1 MGSGIP
7 TRVKSA
13 TTSRHGSIKSVTSV
27 ASNSTL
33 TQFDPDSV
41 RDRDEDLEDLML
53 ASTDSLECKTGG
65 DNTMIT
71 STDSLEG
78 SQNKRDKMTISVDS
92 IESESINKD
101 LMTASMDSLDGAGC
115 QEASR
120 HREPACGGAAALLTS
135 TDSLES
141 SSTNTR
147 ATASMLSS
155 ITSQGS
161 ETLVADGEF
170 EHDDNSDSRSL
181 RRMLMDQGN
190 LPLED
195 SDDSL
200 TYSYSSPHTQQRS
213 IPQFQRE
220 DRSGSLDNFGSSE
233 EILETEEIDEKGNI
247 IVKKVIQ
254 KRIFT
259 EPKKVRITD
268 RKQEGY
274 VSDLSEK
281 RDDSCEET
289 IEEIDEFGNRRKY
302 VVKRTIEHPKQAAPD
317 IVQARRQQQGLSPIG
332 EIFTGIPEASS
343 RLSESSPL
351 SEKRQPIHVTEQM
364 TKVFDAP
371 PSTPSPPP
379 TPQASLRPSQIPVR
393 KQKH

>member
-1 MGSGIP
+1 
-7 TRVKSA
+7 
-13 TTSRHGSIKSVTSV
+13 
-27 ASNSTL
+27 
-33 TQFDPDSV
+33 
-41 RDRDEDLEDLML
+41 
-53 ASTDSLECKTGG
+53 
-65 DNTMIT
+65 
-71 STDSLEG
+71 
-78 SQNKRDKMTISVDS
+78 MTISIDS
-92 IESESINKD
+92 IENEANNMMSNS
-101 LMTASMDSLDGAGC
+101 ADSLDGVMSRDIVSDRLKDLTCEG
-115 QEASR
+115 AS
-120 HREPACGGAAALLTS
+120 ALITS

-161 ETLVADGEF
+161 ETLVADDEF

-220 DRSGSLDNFGSSE
+220 DRSGSLENFGSSE

-289 IEEIDEFGNRRKY
+289 IEDIDEFGKRRRY
-302 VVKRTIEHPKQAAPD
+302 VVKRTIEHPKQAAP
-317 IVQARRQQQGLSPIG
+317 
-332 EIFTGIPEASS
+332 
-343 RLSESSPL
+343 
-351 SEKRQPIHVTEQM
+351 
-364 TKVFDAP
+364 
-371 PSTPSPPP
+371 
-379 TPQASLRPSQIPVR
+379 
-393 KQKH
+393 

>member
-1 MGSGIP
+1 
-7 TRVKSA
+7 
-13 TTSRHGSIKSVTSV
+13 
-27 ASNSTL
+27 
-33 TQFDPDSV
+33 
-41 RDRDEDLEDLML
+41 
-53 ASTDSLECKTGG
+53 
-65 DNTMIT
+65 
-71 STDSLEG
+71 
-78 SQNKRDKMTISVDS
+78 
-92 IESESINKD
+92 
-101 LMTASMDSLDGAGC
+101 
-115 QEASR
+115 
-120 HREPACGGAAALLTS
+120 
-135 TDSLES
+135 
-141 SSTNTR
+141 
-147 ATASMLSS
+147 MLSS

-161 ETLVADGEF
+161 ETLVADDEF

-200 TYSYSSPHTQQRS
+200 TYSYSSPHTQQRT
-213 IPQFQRE
+213 IPTKFQRD
-220 DRSGSLDNFGSSE
+220 DRSGSLENFGSSE

-259 EPKKVRITD
+259 EPKNVRITD

-317 IVQARRQQQGLSPIG
+317 IVQARRQHQGLSPIG
-332 EIFTGIPEASS
+332 EIFTTGLPEATS
-343 RLSESSPL
+343 RLSEGSPL
-351 SEKRQPIHVTEQM
+351 SEKRQPIHHTEQM

-371 PSTPSPPP
+371 PSTPSPPQ

>member
-1 MGSGIP
+1 
-7 TRVKSA
+7 
-13 TTSRHGSIKSVTSV
+13 
-27 ASNSTL
+27 
-33 TQFDPDSV
+33 
-41 RDRDEDLEDLML
+41 
-53 ASTDSLECKTGG
+53 
-65 DNTMIT
+65 
-71 STDSLEG
+71 
-78 SQNKRDKMTISVDS
+78 
-92 IESESINKD
+92 
-101 LMTASMDSLDGAGC
+101 MDSLDGAGC
-115 QEASR
+115 QEIVRQRDSV
-120 HREPACGGAAALLTS
+120 CGAAALLAS

-161 ETLVADGEF
+161 ETLVADDEF

-200 TYSYSSPHTQQRS
+200 TYSYSSPHTQQRT
-213 IPQFQRE
+213 IPKFQRD
-220 DRSGSLDNFGSSE
+220 DRSGSLENFGSSE

-317 IVQARRQQQGLSPIG
+317 IVQARRQHQGLSPIG
-332 EIFTGIPEASS
+332 EIFTTGLPEATS

-351 SEKRQPIHVTEQM
+351 SEKRQPIHHTEQM

-393 KQKH
+393 KQNH

>member
-1 MGSGIP
+1 
-7 TRVKSA
+7 
-13 TTSRHGSIKSVTSV
+13 
-27 ASNSTL
+27 
-33 TQFDPDSV
+33 
-41 RDRDEDLEDLML
+41 
-53 ASTDSLECKTGG
+53 
-65 DNTMIT
+65 
-71 STDSLEG
+71 
-78 SQNKRDKMTISVDS
+78 VDS
-92 IESESINKD
+92 IENEATNKD

-115 QEASR
+115 QDSGRGRHMEAV
-120 HREPACGGAAALLTS
+120 GGAAALLTS

-141 SSTNTR
+141 GSTNTR

-161 ETLVADGEF
+161 ETLVADDEF

-220 DRSGSLDNFGSSE
+220 DRSGSLENFGSSE

-343 RLSESSPL
+343 RLSEGSPL

-371 PSTPSPPP
+371 PSTPSPPT